1 VRFGETIAKQIKCR
15 AVDDPQERVKML
27 ATIAE
32 MDSMV
37 GAALQFARD
46 EATTEPQRPTDI
58 AALVAS
64 IDDDMADA
72 GMPVKMQAA
81 KPIVYNWPDTL
92 KRAVRNLLDNTIKYG
107 NTESAAIQTT
117 PKQIEIIID
126 DEGPGIP
133 AQELTRVFDL
143 FYRIEGSRSRDT
155 GGRGS
160 ALRSLFRSSRPT
172 AALSSSATDQRGA
185 FARKSLSR
193 DEPDNDER
201 GWDLIC
207 LLHYSVRPVW
217 TLELTQG
224 VVYG

>member
-1 VRFGETIAKQIKCR
+1 
-15 AVDDPQERVKML
+15 ML

-133 AQELTRVFDL
+133 AQELTRVFDP
-143 FYRIEGSRSRDT
+143 FYRIGGSRSRDT
-155 GGRGS
+155 GGAGLGL
-160 ALRSLFRSSRPT
+160 AI
-172 AALSSSATDQRGA
+172 ALSIVQAHGGTLILSNRSTGGLRAQI
-185 FARKSLSR
+185 SLPR
-193 DEPDNDER
+193 
-201 GWDLIC
+201 
-207 LLHYSVRPVW
+207 
-217 TLELTQG
+217 
-224 VVYG
+224 

>member
-1 VRFGETIAKQIKCR
+1 
-15 AVDDPQERVKML
+15 
-27 ATIAE
+27 

-58 AALVAS
+58 AALVES
-64 IDDDMADA
+64 IDDDLADA

-81 KPIVYNWPDTL
+81 KPIVYNCRPGTL
-92 KRAVRNLLDNTIKYG
+92 KRAVRNLLDNAIKYG
-107 NTESAAIQTT
+107 NTASAAIQTT

-155 GGRGS
+155 GGAGLGL
-160 ALRSLFRSSRPT
+160 AI
-172 AALSSSATDQRGA
+172 ALSIVQAHGGTLILSNRSTGG
-185 FARKSLSR
+185 FARKSLCR

-201 GWDLIC
+201 GWDLVC

>member
-1 VRFGETIAKQIKCR
+1 
-15 AVDDPQERVKML
+15 
-27 ATIAE
+27 
-32 MDSMV
+32 
-37 GAALQFARD
+37 
-46 EATTEPQRPTDI
+46 
-58 AALVAS
+58 
-64 IDDDMADA
+64 MADA

-81 KPIVYNWPDTL
+81 KPIVYNCRPDTL
-92 KRAVRNLLDNTIKYG
+92 KRAVRNLLDNAIKYG
-107 NTESAAIQTT
+107 NTASAAIQTT

-126 DEGPGIP
+126 DEGPGIL
-133 AQELTRVFDL
+133 AQELTRVFDP

-155 GGRGS
+155 GGAGLGL
-160 ALRSLFRSSRPT
+160 AI
-172 AALSSSATDQRGA
+172 ALSIVQAHGGTLILSNRSTGA
-185 FARKSLSR
+185 FARKSLCR

>member
-1 VRFGETIAKQIKCR
+1 
-15 AVDDPQERVKML
+15 ML

-81 KPIVYNWPDTL
+81 KPIVYNCRPDTL
-92 KRAVRNLLDNTIKYG
+92 KRAVRNLLDNAIKYG
-107 NTESAAIQTT
+107 NTASAAIQTA

-133 AQELTRVFDL
+133 AQELTRVFDP

-155 GGRGS
+155 GGAGLGLAI
-160 ALRSLFRSSRPT
+160 ALRSSRPT

-185 FARKSLSR
+185 FARKSLCR

>member
-1 VRFGETIAKQIKCR
+1 
-15 AVDDPQERVKML
+15 ML

-58 AALVAS
+58 AALVES
-64 IDDDMADA
+64 IVDDLADA

-92 KRAVRNLLDNTIKYG
+92 KRAVRNLLDNAIKYG
-107 NTESAAIQTT
+107 NTASAAIQTA

-133 AQELTRVFDL
+133 AQELTRVFDP
-143 FYRIEGSRSRDT
+143 FYRIGGSRSRDT

-185 FARKSLSR
+185 FARKSLCR

-201 GWDLIC
+201 GWDLVC